1 MPHFRS
7 FSRGLLIS
15 LSLLGLS
22 VSYAHAALVSGLQ
35 NVYIDGTFYDVRF
48 HNNPFRSLWDGDT
61 SGTFENDGSLFHV
74 APAFWGNGP
83 GAAAAASAI
92 ITTLGSDDHMTTS
105 PYGNG
110 LWRKSD
116 SFMVPFSVGGAFSEW
131 VQVYGDHDKSPS
143 AEEML
148 LFANLDNENQ
158 TRVYASFST
167 SSVPVPVPVPATV
180 WLFGT
185 ALIGLVGFSKRKSGI
200 TA

>member
-167 SSVPVPVPVPATV
+167 SSVPVPATV